1 VGDGGDVEAVED
13 PEVALPGSSEAR
25 AKLQVRGSI
34 EQAELTGEGE
44 RGALGQEVTD
54 ERSMAATFRRFSCA

>member
-1 VGDGGDVEAVED
+1 VVKEPKAD
-13 PEVALPGSSEAR
+13 L
-25 AKLQVRGSI
+25 LRGLI

-44 RGALGQEVTD
+44 RDALGPEVTD